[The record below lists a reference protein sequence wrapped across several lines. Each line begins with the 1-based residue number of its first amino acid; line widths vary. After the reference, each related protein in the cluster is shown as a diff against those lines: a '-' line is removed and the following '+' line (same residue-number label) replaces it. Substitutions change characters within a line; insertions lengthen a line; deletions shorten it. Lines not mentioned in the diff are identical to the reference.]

1 MLVLLSV
8 CAFAICGLQCDYG
21 SPVER
26 LRLRTLTSCIIV
38 EHRGKNVYYFTTGK
52 QNLGQRFLLPTSCF
66 TDDLTPYAA
75 QKHRPCFQPKQPST
89 CLQIVT
95 LPFPCNVMLL
105 MHTELRLI
113 IALVGNSHILNT
125 NFWRCQSFLL
135 IVLYIS
141 ACCWPIDLIL
151 W

>member
-1 MLVLLSV
+1 MQYFDPGASIAFCLCV
-8 CAFAICGLQCDYG
+8 CYMWSPASCLQYILC
-21 SPVER
+21 
-26 LRLRTLTSCIIV
+26 LIMATCIIV
-38 EHRGKNVYYFTTGK
+38 EHRGKNVYDFTTGK

-113 IALVGNSHILNT
+113 IALVGNSQILNT
-125 NFWRCQSFLL
+125 DFWRCQPFLL
-135 IVLYIS
+135 IVLCIS
-141 ACCWPIDLIL
+141 ACC
-151 W
+151 